1 MLELIDKLFY
11 KTLLKNT
18 FSDPMEVTFWDG
30 EKVQQGEGTPKFSL
44 IFHDVIPK
52 AELMQNASVAFGE
65 AYMNGIIEIEGSI
78 KEVIASIYNKQE
90 SFLGGSKM
98 YASLMKKISNTTKR
112 SKENVTFHYDIGND
126 FYKLWLDETMTYSC
140 AYFKTNNDSLK
151 TAQQNKVAHILKKLN
166 LQEGQTLLDIGCGW
180 GELIITAAKKYGV
193 KATGI
198 TLSTEQFERVKD
210 RILEEQLEDSLDVKL
225 IDYRESKKQKFDRI
239 VSVGMLEHVGQEH
252 LNEYFQKVNELLE
265 DGGLSVLHTITTQKE
280 GATNAWIDK
289 YIFPGGYV
297 PSISE
302 LVNHMAENKFLLID
316 LESLRRHYEK
326 TLDMWSENFE
336 NVLDKVK
343 MIKDERFIRMWRLY
357 LNACAASFQVGN
369 IDLTQFIFTK
379 GTNNSLPF
387 TRNYMY
393 K

>member
-1 MLELIDKLFY
+1 MIDKLFY

-112 SKENVTFHYDIGND
+112 SKENVTFHYDIGID

-343 MIKDERFIRMWRLY
+343 MTKDERFIRMWRLY

>member
-225 IDYRESKKQKFDRI
+225 IDYRELKKQKFDRI

>member
-1 MLELIDKLFY
+1 MIDKLFY

-225 IDYRESKKQKFDRI
+225 IDYRELKKQKFDRI
-239 VSVGMLEHVGQEH
+239 VSVGMLEHVGQKH

-343 MIKDERFIRMWRLY
+343 MTKDERFIRMWRLY

>member
-1 MLELIDKLFY
+1 MIDKLFY

-78 KEVIASIYNKQE
+78 KEVVASIYNKKE

-98 YASLMKKISNTTKR
+98 YASLLKKISNTTKR
-112 SKENVTFHYDIGND
+112 SKENVAFHYDIGND

-140 AYFKTNNDSLK
+140 AYFKTANDSLK

-210 RILEEQLEDSLDVKL
+210 RILEEQLEDSLDVQL
-225 IDYRESKKQKFDRI
+225 IDYRELKKQKFDRI

-252 LNEYFQKVNELLE
+252 LTEYFQKVNELLE
-265 DGGLSVLHTITTQKE
+265 DGGLSVLHTITTHKE

-297 PSISE
+297 PSVSE
-302 LVNHMAENKFLLID
+302 LVTHMAENKFLLID

-343 MIKDERFIRMWRLY
+343 KTKDERFIRMWRLY
-357 LNACAASFQVGN
+357 LNACAASFQAGN

-379 GTNNSLPF
+379 GTNDSLPF
-387 TRNYMY
+387 TRSYMY
-393 K
+393 R

>member
-225 IDYRESKKQKFDRI
+225 IDYRELKKQKFDRI
-239 VSVGMLEHVGQEH
+239 VSVGMLEHVGQKH

-343 MIKDERFIRMWRLY
+343 MTKDERFIRMWRLY